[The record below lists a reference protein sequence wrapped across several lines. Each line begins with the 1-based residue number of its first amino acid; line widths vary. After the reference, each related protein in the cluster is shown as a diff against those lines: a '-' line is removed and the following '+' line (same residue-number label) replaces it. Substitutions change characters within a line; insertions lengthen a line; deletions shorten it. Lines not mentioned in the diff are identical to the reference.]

1 MAEIKCPHCGKVFQ
15 VDETGYAQIAAQVR
29 DHEFARALEERT
41 KVAREGFDKD
51 LALEVERA
59 RTAAEREL
67 AARDAQI
74 AQLKAQLDALAAERE
89 SAVRDARAASQQQL
103 TQLEG
108 QVELLTS
115 KARSRER
122 EFEAERDLAVERA
135 TGELTR
141 RVTQLE
147 DQAERDQVEHAHQIE
162 LARAEHAAAE
172 ARLVSEREQAEKALK
187 ERMDER
193 IAYKDEQIRELDEEL
208 ARVRD
213 QKSRLN
219 TKMLGESL
227 EQHCETEFNM
237 VRSYAFPRAQFEK
250 DTVAVSEG
258 EGDRP
263 TKGDYIFRELDDEGN
278 ELISIMFEMKTEQV
292 DATRHLANAA
302 HLKKLDADRRKKG
315 CEYAVLVSTLEPE
328 SDLYNQGIVESW
340 EYEKMY
346 VIRPQFFI
354 PLIGILRNAALNSA
368 AYKAELA
375 QMRRQNIDV
384 TNFEAKMEA
393 FKEGFS
399 KNYES
404 ASRKFAGAIEEID
417 KTIDHLNKVKENL
430 LSSERQLRLANDK
443 AEGLTIRKLTR
454 QNPTMKA
461 LLDEAR
467 AVAQDD
473 PDLGDPTQAE
483 EPDRVE

>member
-51 LALEVERA
+51 LALEVESA

-74 AQLKAQLDALAAERE
+74 AQLKAQLDALAVERE

-103 TQLEG
+103 AQLEG

-122 EFEAERDLAVERA
+122 EFEAERDLAVERV
-135 TGELTR
+135 TGELSR
-141 RVTQLE
+141 QVTQLE
-147 DQAERDQVEHAHQIE
+147 DQAKREQAEHAHQIE

-219 TKMLGESL
+219 TKMLG
-227 EQHCETEFNM
+227 
-237 VRSYAFPRAQFEK
+237 
-250 DTVAVSEG
+250 
-258 EGDRP
+258 
-263 TKGDYIFRELDDEGN
+263 
-278 ELISIMFEMKTEQV
+278 
-292 DATRHLANAA
+292 
-302 HLKKLDADRRKKG
+302 
-315 CEYAVLVSTLEPE
+315 
-328 SDLYNQGIVESW
+328 
-340 EYEKMY
+340 
-346 VIRPQFFI
+346 
-354 PLIGILRNAALNSA
+354 
-368 AYKAELA
+368 
-375 QMRRQNIDV
+375 
-384 TNFEAKMEA
+384 
-393 FKEGFS
+393 
-399 KNYES
+399 
-404 ASRKFAGAIEEID
+404 
-417 KTIDHLNKVKENL
+417 
-430 LSSERQLRLANDK
+430 
-443 AEGLTIRKLTR
+443 
-454 QNPTMKA
+454 
-461 LLDEAR
+461 
-467 AVAQDD
+467 
-473 PDLGDPTQAE
+473 
-483 EPDRVE
+483 